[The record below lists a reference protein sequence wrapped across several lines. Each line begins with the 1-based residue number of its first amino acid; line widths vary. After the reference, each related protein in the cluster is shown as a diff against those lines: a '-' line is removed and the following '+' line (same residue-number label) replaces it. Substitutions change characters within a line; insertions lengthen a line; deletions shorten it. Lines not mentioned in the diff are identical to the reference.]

1 VQPEMVAYR
10 THHEITCLR
19 VIDKRGEEELLF
31 LVKVPDGAPEI
42 EVDEIVRDVAALR
55 HILQFRDV
63 EKAPSLRQ
71 RVMMIVCQRYQ

>member
-42 EVDEIVRDVAALR
+42 EVDEIVRDVRRCVTSCSFEMSRRRRACAS
-55 HILQFRDV
+55 V
-63 EKAPSLRQ
+63 
-71 RVMMIVCQRYQ
+71 